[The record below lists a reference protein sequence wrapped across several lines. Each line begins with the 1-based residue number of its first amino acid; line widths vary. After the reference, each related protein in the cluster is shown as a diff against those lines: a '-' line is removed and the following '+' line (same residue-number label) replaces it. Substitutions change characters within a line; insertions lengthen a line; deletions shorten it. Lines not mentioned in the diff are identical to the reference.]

1 MSNLDQL
8 SQTVGSNHTA
18 NLPLHDE
25 VYLQFIEAV
34 HDYAVLTL
42 GSAGDISSWNHGAER
57 LFGLSEADALGRPID
72 ELCPPADRAG
82 RELQRSLKVADEQ
95 GRVEFERKLARG
107 DGTFEARVGIAPV
120 RSTNPETAGYCLV
133 AHDVTAYRQR
143 LRELTDQKR
152 RLRSIV
158 ETAIDAIVIIDNRG
172 LIDSVNRGTERMF
185 GYTQKELLGRNVS
198 LLMPEPYASEH
209 DGYIQRYLRTGN
221 ARIIGIGR
229 TVQARRK
236 DGSLFPADLAV
247 SAFEDGRPYFTGIL
261 RDASERKTLEA
272 EVLHIAETE
281 QRRIG
286 QELHDDIQQQLTGLT
301 LITRHLAEGLGAVA
315 GDDPRAAPL
324 QTIALR
330 IADGLRQTN
339 QSVRAL
345 ARGLVPL
352 HVDSEGLGAALAGLA
367 KQVRETHAIDCAYAG
382 QTAPS
387 GLDGQQTTHL
397 YRIAQEAV
405 QNALKH
411 AKAAKVTIR
420 LFERDAQLALEI
432 ADDGVGVVRETQS
445 SGRGLHIMAYRADL
459 IGAVLTVR
467 RGETVGTIVSCALPF
482 HRAARTE

>member
-1 MSNLDQL
+1 MSELDQL
-8 SQTVGSNHTA
+8 SQTVGSNHAA
-18 NLPLHDE
+18 NSTLHDE

-42 GSAGDISSWNHGAER
+42 DSAGCISSWNHGAER
-57 LFGLSEADALGRPID
+57 LFGRSEADALGRPVE
-72 ELCPPADRAG
+72 ELCPSADRSG
-82 RELQRSLKVADEQ
+82 RELQRSLSVADEQ
-95 GRVEFERKLARG
+95 GRVEFELKLARG
-107 DGTFEARVGIAPV
+107 DGTFEARVGISPV
-120 RSTNPETAGYCLV
+120 RSTIPETAGYCLV
-133 AHDVTAYRQR
+133 AHDVTAYRRR

-152 RLRSIV
+152 RMRSVV

-185 GYTQKELLGRNVS
+185 GYTREELLGRNVS

-209 DGYIQRYLRTGN
+209 DGYIQRYLQTGN

-301 LITRHLAEGLGAVA
+301 LITRHLAEGLGAIV
-315 GDDPRAAPL
+315 GNDSRVAPL
-324 QTIALR
+324 QKIALR
-330 IADGLRQTN
+330 IADGLRETN
-339 QSVRAL
+339 QSLRSL
-345 ARGLVPL
+345 ARGLVPM
-352 HVDSEGLGAALAGLA
+352 HVDSEGLSGALAGLA
-367 KQVRETHAIDCAYAG
+367 KQIQELHAIDCTYAG
-382 QTAPS
+382 EFTLS
-387 GLDGQQTTHL
+387 GLDAQQTTHL

-411 AKAAKVTIR
+411 AVATKVTIR
-420 LFERDAQLALEI
+420 LFERDGQLTLEI
-432 ADDGVGVVRETQS
+432 SDDGVGVDREAES

-467 RGETVGTIVSCALPF
+467 RGEAGGTIVCCALPLP
-482 HRAARTE
+482 HSA

>member
-1 MSNLDQL
+1 MSDLDQL
-8 SQTVGSNHTA
+8 PETAGSIHTA
-18 NLPLHDE
+18 NSPLHDE
-25 VYLQFIEAV
+25 IYEQFIEAV

-42 GSAGDISSWNHGAER
+42 DVTGCISSWNRGAER
-57 LFGLSEADALGRPID
+57 MFDLAEADALSRPVD
-72 ELCPPADRAG
+72 ELCPPADRSG
-82 RELQRSLKVADEQ
+82 RELQRSLSMADEQ
-95 GRVEFERKLARG
+95 GRVEFELRLARG
-107 DGTFEARVGIAPV
+107 DGSFEARVGIAPV
-120 RSTNPETAGYCLV
+120 RSAIRETAGYCLV
-133 AHDVTAYRQR
+133 VHDVTAYRQR

-158 ETAIDAIVIIDNRG
+158 ETAIDAIIIIDNRG

-185 GYTQKELLGRNVS
+185 GYTQDELLGRNVS
-198 LLMPEPYASEH
+198 LLMPEPFASEH
-209 DGYIQRYLRTGN
+209 DGYIQRYLQTGN

-247 SAFEDGRPYFTGIL
+247 SAFDDGRPYFTGVL

-301 LITRHLAEGLGAVA
+301 LITRHLAEGLGAIA
-315 GDDPRAAPL
+315 ADDPRAASL

-330 IADGLRQTN
+330 IADGLRKTN
-339 QSVRAL
+339 QSLREL
-345 ARGLVPL
+345 AHGLVPL
-352 HVDSEGLGAALAGLA
+352 HVDSEGLSAALAGLA
-367 KQVRETHAIDCAYAG
+367 KQVRDLHAIDCTHAG
-382 QTAPS
+382 RTS
-387 GLDGQQTTHL
+387 LSSLDSRQTTHL
-397 YRIAQEAV
+397 YRIAQEAI

-411 AKAAKVTIR
+411 AAATKVTIR
-420 LFERDAQLALEI
+420 LFERDAQLTLEI
-432 ADDGVGVVRETQS
+432 ADDGVGVGVVREALS

-467 RGETVGTIVSCALPF
+467 RGEAGGTIVCCTLPLP
-482 HRAARTE
+482 HSA